1 MNYPRNDRRFS
12 LFFLHNV
19 IFLVY
24 DLEYFLAY
32 SVILVTSWNFDDSN
46 ARWR

>member
-1 MNYPRNDRRFS
+1 MNGSRNDRIFS

-19 IFLVY
+19 TSLVY

-32 SVILVTSWNFDDSN
+32 SAILVTSWNFDDSN